1 MMWPAPRGL
10 GDNGSVD
17 REKLQRLLEDLHRE
31 LSATQ
36 SVDPAS
42 RRLLEQLLQDISKLT
57 GPGAAPPASSP
68 ALQLREAALRLEAEH
83 PKLAGALGQLG
94 DALAKLGI

>member
-1 MMWPAPRGL
+1 M
-10 GDNGSVD
+10 D
-17 REKLQRLLEDLHRE
+17 REKLQQLLEDLHRE
-31 LSATQ
+31 LSATK

-42 RRLLEQLLQDISKLT
+42 RKLLEQLLRDISKLT
-57 GPGAAPPASSP
+57 GPEPVAPVSSP

-83 PKLAGALGQLG
+83 PKLATALGQLG